1 MRISDWSSDVCSSD
15 LADGNAPPAVQTTV
29 RNLRHLGH
37 TVNLDD
43 ALIDEV
49 AGYFDALA
57 EQTGKPRGRP
67 QDFDAAIFDHQI
79 PGGVMS
85 NLVAQLEAAG
95 LGDKIGAVLAECGRV
110 RAELGWPIQVTPF
123 SQFVGVQATLNV
135 IEGERYARVPE
146 IGRAHV

>member
-15 LADGNAPPAVQTTV
+15 IADGNAPPAVQTTV
-29 RNLRHLGH
+29 RNLRHLGY

-67 QDFDAAIFDHQI
+67 QDLDAAIFDNQI
-79 PGGVMS
+79 PGGLLN
-85 NLVAQLEAAG
+85 NLVAKLEEG
-95 LGDKIGAVLAECGRV
+95 GPGDRKH
-110 RAELGWPIQVTPF
+110 
-123 SQFVGVQATLNV
+123 GVS
-135 IEGERYARVPE
+135 GKR
-146 IGRAHV
+146 G

>member
-67 QDFDAAIFDHQI
+67 QAFDAAIFDHQI
-79 PGGVMS
+79 PRSEERRVG
-85 NLVAQLEAAG
+85 
-95 LGDKIGAVLAECGRV
+95 KECVSTCRS
-110 RAELGWPIQVTPF
+110 RWSP
-123 SQFVGVQATLNV
+123 
-135 IEGERYARVPE
+135 
-146 IGRAHV
+146 

>member
-57 EQTGKPRGRP
+57 EQTEKPRGRP
-67 QDFDAAIFDHQI
+67 QDFDDAIFHHQI
-79 PGGVMS
+79 PGGVMT

-95 LGDKIGAVLAECGRV
+95 LSDNIDAVLAAFGRV
-110 RAELGWPIQVTPF
+110 RAEP
-123 SQFVGVQATLNV
+123 
-135 IEGERYARVPE
+135 ARPTAVKPLPPSSAVHE
-146 IGRAHV
+146 TANN